1 MRKILHLLNE
11 SQRIFISVRKTGA
24 RKRQNLVSTLDIRMT
39 RQGAASSSAFVHID
53 VLEADVG
60 LGLGSYR
67 ISGTFYRETHPL

>member
-1 MRKILHLLNE
+1 
-11 SQRIFISVRKTGA
+11 
-24 RKRQNLVSTLDIRMT
+24 MT